1 MFSYTVYGGMMFC
14 RVESSLKVPSL
25 YPGASEKG
33 GVLLVTLLHVW
44 NWDDLINGF
53 I

>member
-1 MFSYTVYGGMMFC
+1 MFC
-14 RVESSLKVPSL
+14 KVESSLEVPSL

-44 NWDDLINGF
+44 NWDDLINRF